1 MSLTPFVTAYDSAI
15 QAAARNPSNWRLLVQ
30 KIHPAEPDIIGL
42 LSMVVALCLK
52 RRQRRFAGHN
62 SETLYK
68 KTVLNEEIE
77 YGPQV
82 LGAEAY

>member
-1 MSLTPFVTAYDSAI
+1 MLVAWISAT
-15 QAAARNPSNWRLLVQ
+15 RCLNL
-30 KIHPAEPDIIGL
+30 
-42 LSMVVALCLK
+42 VALYSK
-52 RRQRRFAGHN
+52 RRQRRFAVHN
-62 SETLYK
+62 SETSYK